1 MLISFL
7 QNRIIGEDKTL
18 SIKLGAD
25 AGNASTDDII
35 VIRGVSK
42 DVDRAVKEIQKIVED
57 AKNDESVSS
66 YVRPTHLIHM
76 ASNDSHSFYV
86 PCSLLSSRLTVN
98 MLAVSLVLKVPVS
111 TDSVTLLV

>member
-57 AKNDESVSS
+57 AKNDEIVSS
-66 YVRPTHLIHM
+66 SVR
-76 ASNDSHSFYV
+76 ASEVISKHKQFLRSSES
-86 PCSLLSSRLTVN
+86 CSISLQVKFHCWAFTEYDFRLPKAT
-98 MLAVSLVLKVPVS
+98 LKLN
-111 TDSVTLLV
+111 TEH

>member
-57 AKNDESVSS
+57 AKNDEIVSS

-76 ASNDSHSFYV
+76 VSNDLHSFYV
-86 PCSLLSSRLTVN
+86 HCSLLSSRLTVN